1 MKKALTI
8 IINLLIIFA
17 LTVGFMLL
25 IDKAIEK
32 EDAVSTYI
40 KAGIVEEVEV
50 EEGIVTVVDNE
61 GRSWSY
67 YGTDIQEGTSVVLT
81 MQGTHSTTD
90 KIIAVEVVN

>member
-1 MKKALTI
+1 MKKAFII

-17 LTVGFMLL
+17 LTVGFMLI

-32 EDAVSTYI
+32 EDAISIYV
-40 KAGIVEEVEV
+40 KEGIVEEVE
-50 EEGIVTVVDNE
+50 ESIVTVVDNE
-61 GRSWSY
+61 GVSWSY

-90 KIIAVEVVN
+90 KIIAVEVID